1 MKEKI
6 DKANT
11 FDKAGYPKK
20 LLNQKSYTASIPC
33 NRKPPNLSQIMVK
46 HQPTLPM
53 NEQMKK
59 AYTKTLRVSFKRK
72 KFPEIS

>member
-46 HQPTLPM
+46 H
-53 NEQMKK
+53 
-59 AYTKTLRVSFKRK
+59 
-72 KFPEIS
+72 